1 MNVHLVG
8 NDDDGLKFSQFE
20 MNDEVTYELK
30 RKENIARNAKVLQDI
45 GIDSPESIVSHSI
58 RSPESRRRPPKS
70 KRKLEDSFEDVSP
83 RTALGENVSPRTR
96 SRNRSLAAAAPEAAA
111 HHEQQR
117 TSSSRASGAAV
128 PQAQQRIRNG
138 SALGAAEHQAQHET
152 SFAVGQT
159 VWARN
164 PRKYGMSWW
173 PATVSSIDPLVL
185 EWVDGSVDK
194 LYSPLDFQDVQLRLV
209 CRCGNCTATALEDD
223 EALDLH
229 RKIVAACI
237 NSANL
242 QEIQSLVNR

>member
-20 MNDEVTYELK
+20 MNDEAPYEYELK

-45 GIDSPESIVSHSI
+45 GIDSPESIVS
-58 RSPESRRRPPKS
+58 RSPESRRRPPTS
-70 KRKLEDSFEDVSP
+70 KRRIEPLFDD
-83 RTALGENVSPRTR
+83 GSPRTR
-96 SRNRSLAAAAPEAAA
+96 AKNLSLAAAAPEAAA

-128 PQAQQRIRNG
+128 PQEKQRIGNR
-138 SALGAAEHQAQHET
+138 SASGAAEHQAQHET

-209 CRCGNCTATALEDD
+209 CRCGNCTATELKDD
-223 EALDLH
+223 SALDLH
-229 RKIVAACI
+229 QKIVAACI
-237 NSANL
+237 DSANL
-242 QEIQSLVNR
+242 QEIQLIANR